1 MNIKTELLCRL
12 RNCVWIWHI
21 SFDAYIRFWLSC
33 MRMYEVWLWV
43 MQDLKETYS
52 TKLKSWHPVP
62 VRRFFVHRPWCPPWR
77 RRSHVVAPK
86 ALRAATSEPGDWTQW
101 SSTILESNGKKYDM
115 AVCWDLLVY
124 WIICFMNMMFIF
136 ILVFSVALFLAWVD
150 SVMFQHSFHPFHLH
164 SQSKT
169 IAHRPSRSGLSYQL
183 LLFLKCVMPYIN
195 SAAISLLGLVSTR
208 NPPAL
213 RRHIHAT

>member
-1 MNIKTELLCRL
+1 MRS
-12 RNCVWIWHI
+12 CVWLWLI
-21 SFDAYIRFWLSC
+21 SFDAYIIYLFWLWC
-33 MRMYEVWLWV
+33 IIRYDYEPCS
-43 MQDLKETYS
+43 KETYS
-52 TKLKSWHPVP
+52 TKLNPWHLGPYRTTRWGV
-62 VRRFFVHRPWCPPWR
+62 FFVHRPWCPPWR

-86 ALRAATSEPGDWTQW
+86 ALRAATSEPGDGTQW
-101 SSTILESNGKKYDM
+101 SSTDM

-124 WIICFMNMMFIF
+124 WIICFMNIMFTS
-136 ILVFSVALFLAWVD
+136 ILVFGVALLLACVD

-183 LLFLKCVMPYIN
+183 LLFLKSSMPYIN
-195 SAAISLLGLVSTR
+195 SAATSLIGPVSTR